1 MGTKATESMIYLFII
16 EIVNYLHFI
25 PYYFNQL
32 LFKVHMKRFF
42 TVVFHF
48 IIVQINIK
56 ESYIT

>member
-32 LFKVHMKRFF
+32 LFKEYKKMHDGVCKWNSCSQYD
-42 TVVFHF
+42 VD
-48 IIVQINIK
+48 
-56 ESYIT
+56 Y